1 MKAKPM
7 NLKNLFA
14 TTAVASA
21 LAVAANAAGPSCVYE
36 GKLNNVLPT
45 TLLTT
50 SAIATPVN
58 PKMDLAIRVKPGAT
72 GNTSFTLVLKSGTNI
87 ISQSTIA
94 IAPAADGL
102 NVDYAAPLKFDSFVL
117 TGVSV
122 GSGPSATA
130 VQAR

>member
-1 MKAKPM
+1 MKAKTM

-21 LAVAANAAGPSCVYE
+21 LAVAAHAAPASCGYE

-45 TLLTT
+45 TLLST
-50 SAIATPVN
+50 SPITTPVN

-72 GNTSFTLVLKSGTNI
+72 GNTSFTLVLKSGTNE
-87 ISQSTIA
+87 ISKSTITV
-94 IAPAADGL
+94 APAADGL
-102 NVDYAAPLKFDSFVL
+102 NVAYQAPLTFDSFVL